1 MSFTDSVVSVAMAER
16 TISDVMLKAP
26 KTLPAD
32 VTVSDARRALGS
44 SSVEI
49 LLLVDGDRFRG
60 AVTAIPDDAAP
71 EEKALRYRDPSAPS
85 ATENTPVP
93 EALALLD
100 ERAHGRIVVLDGDRL
115 AGLVCL
121 TADGERFCGTP
132 GAMS

>member
-1 MSFTDSVVSVAMAER
+1 MAEQ
-16 TISDVMLKAP
+16 TLSDVMLTEP

-32 VTVSDARRALGS
+32 VTVADARRVLER
-44 SSVEI
+44 SSVQM
-49 LLLVDGDRFRG
+49 LLLVDGERFSG
-60 AVTAIPDDAAP
+60 AITAIPDDAAP
-71 EEKALRYRDPSAPS
+71 EEPALRYRDGSPASAS
-85 ATENTPVP
+85 ESTPVS

-100 ERAHGRIVVLDGDRL
+100 ERAHGRIVVLDGERL

>member
-1 MSFTDSVVSVAMAER
+1 MAMAEQ
-16 TISDVMLKAP
+16 TLSDVMLTKP

-32 VTVSDARRALGS
+32 VTVADARRALGS
-44 SSVEI
+44 ASVEM
-49 LLLVDGDRFRG
+49 LLLVDGERFSG

-71 EEKALRYRDPSAPS
+71 EEPALRYRDESPPS
-85 ATENTPVP
+85 ATAGTPVP

-100 ERAHGRIVVLDGDRL
+100 ERAHGRIVVLDGERL

>member
-1 MSFTDSVVSVAMAER
+1 MAGP
-16 TISDVMLKAP
+16 TISDVMLEAP

-32 VTVSDARRALGS
+32 VTVADARRVLER
-44 SSVEI
+44 SSVQI

-60 AVTAIPDDAAP
+60 AVTTIPDDASP
-71 EEKALRYRDPSAPS
+71 GEPALRYRDDSPPS
-85 ATENTPVP
+85 ATGSTPVS
-93 EALALLD
+93 EALALLE

-121 TADGERFCGTP
+121 TADGERFCGSP